1 MKKNLQL
8 NIVSETFGNPDDLY
22 RKGKGLS
29 FITATV
35 FIVGEVAGGKKFCFI
50 IP

>member
-1 MKKNLQL
+1 MKKKFQL
-8 NIVSETFGNPDDLY
+8 NTVSETFSNPDDLY

-35 FIVGEVAGGKKFCFI
+35 FIVGEVAGGKKFYFL
-50 IP
+50 